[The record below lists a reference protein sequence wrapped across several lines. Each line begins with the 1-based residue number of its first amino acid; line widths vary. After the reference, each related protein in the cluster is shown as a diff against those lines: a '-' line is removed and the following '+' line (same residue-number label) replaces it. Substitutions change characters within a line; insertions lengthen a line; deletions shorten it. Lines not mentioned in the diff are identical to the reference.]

1 MNERLKYQG
10 RLVEKRIE
18 AKNLKLRIEG
28 IIDSIRSHLDP
39 FDKIENIKARV
50 VARQAVDLSEYHT
63 MYTTALDEI
72 QKLKE
77 EIGIEL

>member
-28 IIDSIRSHLDP
+28 IVDSIRSHLDP
-39 FDKIENIKARV
+39 FDKIENIKARL

-77 EIGIEL
+77 EIGI

>member
-39 FDKIENIKARV
+39 FDKIENIKARL

-77 EIGIEL
+77 EIGI

>member
-18 AKNLKLRIEG
+18 AKNLKLRIQG
-28 IIDSIRSHLDP
+28 MIYSIRSHLDP
-39 FDKIENIKARV
+39 FDKIENIKARL

-77 EIGIEL
+77 EIGI

>member
-18 AKNLKLRIEG
+18 AKNLKLRIQG
-28 IIDSIRSHLDP
+28 MIYSIRSHLDP

-77 EIGIEL
+77 EIGI

>member
-18 AKNLKLRIEG
+18 AKNLKLRIQG
-28 IIDSIRSHLDP
+28 MIYSIRAHLDP
-39 FDKIENIKARV
+39 FDKIENIPALL

-72 QKLKE
+72 EKLKE
-77 EIGIEL
+77 EIGI

>member
-28 IIDSIRSHLDP
+28 IVDSIRSHLDP
-39 FDKIENIKARV
+39 FDKIENIKAQL

-77 EIGIEL
+77 EIGI

>member
-18 AKNLKLRIEG
+18 AKNLKLRIQG
-28 IIDSIRSHLDP
+28 MIYSIRSHLDP
-39 FDKIENIKARV
+39 FDKIENIKAQL

-77 EIGIEL
+77 EIGI

>member
-28 IIDSIRSHLDP
+28 IVDSIRSHLDP
-39 FDKIENIKARV
+39 FDKIENIKARL